1 MDHIDVCSHSAGT
14 CRGHQT
20 HVSLFLAEGGCV
32 VLTFFVSTVV
42 DHAIDDTNLYES
54 LSTGVLIADSENG
67 QETSKV

>member
-1 MDHIDVCSHSAGT
+1 MC
-14 CRGHQT
+14 
-20 HVSLFLAEGGCV
+20 LFLAEGGCV
-32 VLTFFVSTVV
+32 VLAFFVSTVV